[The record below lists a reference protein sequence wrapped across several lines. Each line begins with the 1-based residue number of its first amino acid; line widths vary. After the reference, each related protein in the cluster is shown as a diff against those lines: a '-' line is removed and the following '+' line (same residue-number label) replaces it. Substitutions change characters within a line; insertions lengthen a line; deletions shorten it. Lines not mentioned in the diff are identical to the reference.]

1 MSMDATTRTLVLV
14 WAVLIALLALTIGAT
29 LLPIGPL
36 KPVINLGIALAKAT
50 LIFWF
55 HMHLREETGLVRLA
69 AVGAA
74 AWLGIMLLL
83 MSSDYLTRFWFGTT
97 R

>member
-1 MSMDATTRTLVLV
+1 MELSARTLVLV
-14 WAVLIALLALTIGAT
+14 WVALMVLLAITIGAT
-29 LLPIGPL
+29 FV
-36 KPVINLGIALAKAT
+36 PVGTGFKTAVNLGVALTKAV

-55 HMHLREETGLVRLA
+55 YMHLREETGLVRLA

-83 MSSDYLTRFWFGTT
+83 MSSDYLTRFWFGTA